1 MSITPL
7 NILSSREEKEK
18 YLSDKKKMKDKF
30 KITFFNEKDKNGEKK
45 SVLELQNEGSFRN
58 KLWEV
63 DRDEDEFINFVKH
76 KISGPYHN

>member
-7 NILSSREEKEK
+7 NILSTKEEREK

-30 KITFFNEKDKNGEKK
+30 KIIIFSEKDKNGDKK
-45 SVLELQNEGSFRN
+45 GASELQNQESFRN

-63 DRDEDEFINFVKH
+63 
-76 KISGPYHN
+76 